1 MEDKEPKN
9 FVKTRMPAN
18 LPPEYLEAE
27 KRYRAA
33 KNPTEKLACLEDMLT
48 LLPKHK
54 GTDKLRA
61 DLRRRV
67 SKVKAA
73 SQAKKGASKRES
85 AFQIDKEGAG
95 QVVVVGPANVG
106 KSALVAR
113 LTNANPEVAD
123 FPLTTWKPTPGMMPV
138 ENIQVQLVDTPP
150 LNRDYV
156 EPELLDLIRRSD
168 LILLVVDLQ
177 TDPVQQ
183 LEETVNLLE
192 ENRIVPSHQRDKYE
206 EERLLKF
213 IPFLVLANKNDD
225 ESTDENLQ
233 IFRELTDND
242 WPMISVSTIT
252 GRNLEMLKNTL
263 VDKLQIIRV
272 YSKAPG
278 KEPDLTAPF
287 VLKRGSTVEDFAGK
301 VHKDFVDKL
310 KIAKVWGDVVF
321 DGQMVQRDYILRDG
335 DVVELH
341 I

>member
-183 LEETVNLLE
+183 LEETVHLLE

-287 VLKRGSTVEDFAGK
+287 VLKRGSTVEDFAAK